1 VIASAAQLDP
11 PPEGDENEHPE
22 AVPRAIDGDPT
33 TTWFTR
39 TYNAPDFAGLK
50 SGVGYAVTL
59 AEPAT
64 VTTVT
69 LQVLG
74 TGGRV
79 EVRATDPTTPTEGA
93 VLAEGTLGPDT
104 VLTLTEPTEAQHIVL
119 WFTEL
124 PQADDGA
131 NRLELAEVTLS

>member
-1 VIASAAQLDP
+1 MQL
-11 PPEGDENEHPE
+11 
-22 AVPRAIDGDPT
+22 AIDGDPAT
-33 TTWFTR
+33 AWFTR
-39 TYNAPDFAGLK
+39 TYNEADFGNLK
-50 SGVGYAVTL
+50 SGIGYAVAL

-79 EVRATDPTTPTEGA
+79 EVRVTDPTTPTQGE
-93 VLAEGTLGPDT
+93 VLAEGTLGPET
-104 VLTLTEPTEAQHIVL
+104 VLTLSAPTEAQNVVL

-124 PQADDGA
+124 PQTADGA